1 MSVEASQVL
10 RRDIKAM
17 GLIGLAHGTSHF
29 FQLVLATLLPV
40 FVVPEFGVGYAQ
52 VGALMTLFFVTSG
65 LGQPLAGFLVD
76 RLGAKRVLFAGL
88 ATYCA
93 GLIAASLAPSFA
105 LLFPAI
111 MIAAIGNCVFHPVD
125 FTILNGSVSAGRL
138 GRAFSVHTLGG
149 NLGWAAAPA
158 GMLTIASLAG
168 WRLAMASAAAVGLI
182 VLLLLILSRHELSED
197 RAATSG
203 PGAGARLGL
212 EVLFSPAVVSCFAYF
227 VLLAAALIAVQNF
240 LPPTLAAIHETPLVL
255 AGTALTGFLLG
266 ASAGVL
272 CGGLVADRYPR
283 HGVVI
288 AGGLLGAALTFLV
301 VSEVSF
307 PAVALVAALG
317 LAGFLQGI
325 TTPSRD
331 LLVRS
336 VTPRGAT
343 GRVFGFVYSGL
354 DVGSALAPVTVGI
367 ILDKGDPRWI
377 FWLVALMLFLAI
389 FTAVSI
395 GQRRRLQAQPAE

>member
-1 MSVEASQVL
+1 MPVQASQVL
-10 RRDIKAM
+10 RRDLKAM

-40 FVVPEFGVGYAQ
+40 FVVPEFEVGYTD

-65 LGQPLAGFLVD
+65 LGQPLAGFLCD

-93 GLIAASLAPSFA
+93 GLFAASLAPSFA

-111 MIAAIGNCVFHPVD
+111 VIAAIGNCVFHPVD

-149 NLGWAAAPA
+149 NLGWAAAPVS
-158 GMLTIASLAG
+158 MLTIASLFG
-168 WRLAMASAAAVGLI
+168 WRVAMASAAAVGLI
-182 VLLLLILSRHELSED
+182 VLLLLVVSRRDLSEE
-197 RAATSG
+197 RAAASG
-203 PGAGARLGL
+203 PGATSRLGL
-212 EVLFSPAVVSCFAYF
+212 EILASPAVLSCFAYF

-240 LPPTLAAIHETPLVL
+240 LPPTLAAIHQTPLAL

-272 CGGLVADRYPR
+272 CGGMVADRFRR

-288 AGGLLGAALTFLV
+288 AGGLLGSALTFLIIG
-301 VSEVSF
+301 EVSF
-307 PAVALVAALG
+307 PAVALVGTLA
-317 LAGFLQGI
+317 LAGFLQGM

-343 GRVFGFVYSGL
+343 GRVFGFVYAGL
-354 DVGSALAPVTVGI
+354 DVGSALAPITVGL
-367 ILDKGDPRWI
+367 ILDTGDPRWI
-377 FWLVALMLFLAI
+377 FWLVALMLVLAI

-395 GQRRRLQAQPAE
+395 GQRRGLRPQPAE